1 MLATL
6 IAAAAQTAR
15 NAAQSGLTRQ
25 IGTLGATQVRFL
37 FGLPFAVLFLGMS
50 ALATGEAVPAL
61 TMGSLGYTALGALS
75 QIGATALMLVT
86 MSQRS
91 FAVTTA
97 WIKTE
102 PVIVALVATV
112 VIGDPLTLAR
122 LVAILVATLGVV
134 ILSVRPGTVR
144 GLVGDWG
151 PVATGLLAGF
161 LFGLA
166 AIGFRGGILGLAD
179 GGFLIRAGTVLV
191 VSLVLQTG
199 MLLVWLLAFDREAL
213 WASFRV
219 WRASLLAGFLGAFA
233 SQFWFIGFSLTSA
246 ANVRTLALVEVILAL
261 GVSRVVFG
269 QRVTGRQM
277 AGMAVI
283 VLGVGLL
290 LRSQDEHSV
299 SHGWSVLRNL
309 R

>member
-15 NAAQSGLTRQ
+15 NAAQAGLTAR

-37 FGLPFAVLFLGMS
+37 FGLPFAVLFLG
-50 ALATGEAVPAL
+50 LAVGWTGEAVPAL
-61 TMGSLGYTALGALS
+61 TMGSLVYTALGAVA

-86 MSQRS
+86 MQARS

-112 VIGDPLTLAR
+112 VIGDPLTLAK
-122 LVAILVATLGVV
+122 LVAVLVATAGVV
-134 ILSVRPGTVR
+134 ILSVKPGTDVFGGWR
-144 GLVGDWG
+144 

-161 LFGLA
+161 LFGMA
-166 AIGFRGGILGLAD
+166 AIGFRGGILALPE
-179 GGFLIRAGTVLV
+179 GGFLIRASTVLV

-199 MLLVWLLAFDREAL
+199 MLMVWLLAFDRGAL
-213 WASFRV
+213 RASFGV

-261 GVSRVVFG
+261 GVSRMVFG
-269 QRVTGRQM
+269 QRVTGRQVV
-277 AGMAVI
+277 GMAVI

-290 LRSQDEHSV
+290 LRV
-299 SHGWSVLRNL
+299 
-309 R
+309 